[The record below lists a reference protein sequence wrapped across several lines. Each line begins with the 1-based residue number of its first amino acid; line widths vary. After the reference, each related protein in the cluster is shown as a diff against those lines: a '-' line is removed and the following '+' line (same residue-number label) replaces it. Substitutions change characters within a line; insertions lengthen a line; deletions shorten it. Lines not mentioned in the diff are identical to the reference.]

1 MVTNLADEPTA
12 TRALDRFLGGIE
24 LFGELDEGELRRL
37 ASEFRETHY
46 ARDAVV
52 FRHGEAPAGLYVLR
66 TGTVALF
73 RDEVGKPLQL
83 LARYTAGDF
92 FGELGL
98 FDGSLRQATARV
110 SEPGYL
116 LEIPRPRLLE
126 FLNDHPNLAL
136 RLHMAAARRHTENVA
151 AVLGLGPRDEVR
163 IRVDRPVRMHGPD
176 GGARY
181 VVLENLSQGGLSLR
195 GAPTQWQPPTS
206 VRFALELD
214 GELLE
219 IHGRIAWRSGETLG
233 LAFETRSSNLD
244 VQIQRALRWLVH
256 RDTPS
261 PAAKDT

>member
-24 LFGELDEGELRRL
+24 LFGELDDGELRRF
-37 ASEFRETHY
+37 AEGFRETHY
-46 ARDAVV
+46 AKDALV
-52 FRHGEAPAGLYVLR
+52 FRHGEAPAALYVVR

-98 FDGSLRQATARV
+98 FDGSPRQATARLT
-110 SEPGYL
+110 EAGHL
-116 LEIPRPRLLE
+116 LEIPRPRLLD

-151 AVLGLGPRDEVR
+151 AVLGIGPRDEVR
-163 IRVDRPVRMHGPD
+163 IRVDRPVRMRGPD
-176 GGARY
+176 SVVRY

-195 GAPTQWQPPTS
+195 GAPALWQPPTS
-206 VRFALELD
+206 VRFTLELD
-214 GELLE
+214 GDVLD
-219 IHGRIAWRSGETLG
+219 IHGRVAWRSGETLG
-233 LAFETRSSNLD
+233 MAFETRSSNLD